1 MITYV
6 TAFLVRPTSKH
17 SIFEYKSH
25 FDRLVETEI
34 PIVLFL
40 DRQLSWSFPEHV
52 YVIPISLEDTW
63 VWNHVPTS
71 VELPPVRSPTD
82 TREYMM
88 IQNAK
93 TEFVWKAS
101 QLNPWDT
108 EWFAWIDFGIGHVFR
123 EPETYQRLRRLLPP
137 SLPGIHTAGIWHWT
151 PNNLFH
157 NVCWR
162 YAGGFFLIH
171 ESRIEKFHEAVQA
184 SILHHLPKFTWEVN
198 IWADIEHR
206 GVDLGWYQA
215 DHNDTIIPFTSS

>member
-6 TAFLVRPTSKH
+6 TAFLVQPTSKH
-17 SIFEYKSH
+17 SVLEYKTH

-34 PIVLFL
+34 RIVLFL

-52 YVIPISLEDTW
+52 HVIPVSMEDTW
-63 VWNHVPTS
+63 VGQYVPDA
-71 VELPPVRSPTD
+71 VDLPPVRSPTD

-101 QLNPWDT
+101 QLNPWKT
-108 EWFAWIDFGIGHVFR
+108 QWFAWIDFGIGHVFR
-123 EPETYQRLRRLLPP
+123 HQNTYHRIQSLLPP
-137 SLPGIHTAGIWHWT
+137 IIPGIHTAGIWNWT

-157 NVCWR
+157 GVCWR

-171 ESRIEKFHEAVQA
+171 ESRIQEFHEAVQS
-184 SILHHLPKFTWEVN
+184 SILRNLPKIAWEVN
-198 IWADIEHR
+198 TWVDT
-206 GVDLGWYQA
+206 GLDLGWYQA
-215 DHNDTIIPFTSS
+215 DHNDTIILFTQP